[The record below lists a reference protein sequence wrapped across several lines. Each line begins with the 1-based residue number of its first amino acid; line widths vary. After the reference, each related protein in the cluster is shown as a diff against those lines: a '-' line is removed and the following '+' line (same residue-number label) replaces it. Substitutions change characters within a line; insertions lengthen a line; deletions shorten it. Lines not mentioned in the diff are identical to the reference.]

1 MFLLSQEVKINRSGN
16 AKTSCNNKIIN
27 LYLTR
32 KRETLDARL
41 RVRERERERCKFLS
55 LFYKRCECWKLRN
68 QNAWLK
74 NGCTA
79 NQTRFYLH
87 KEKIKRVWCWSFCL
101 WIMIWVWEIQLNIL
115 NLLMEKLS
123 FWRRILISFSW
134 VQEVS
139 YIVGGKERSS
149 SK

>member
-1 MFLLSQEVKINRSGN
+1 MFLLSQVVKINRSGN

-41 RVRERERERCKFLS
+41 RVSEREREICKFLS
-55 LFYKRCECWKLRN
+55 LFHKRCECWKLRN

-87 KEKIKRVWCWSFCL
+87 KEKNKDSVVLKFLFVNYDLGLRDPVKYFKF
-101 WIMIWVWEIQLNIL
+101 VD
-115 NLLMEKLS
+115 
-123 FWRRILISFSW
+123 
-134 VQEVS
+134 
-139 YIVGGKERSS
+139 GKVVFLKMNFNFIFMGTRS
-149 SK
+149 